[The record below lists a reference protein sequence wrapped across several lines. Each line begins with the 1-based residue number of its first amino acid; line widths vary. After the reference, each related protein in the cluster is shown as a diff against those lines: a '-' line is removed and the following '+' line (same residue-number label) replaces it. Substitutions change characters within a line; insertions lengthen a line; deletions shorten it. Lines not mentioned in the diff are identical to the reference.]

1 MALSTEHKGNAVN
14 RKQADLAAGV
24 LVVSILLFGIIGVIQ
39 LYLTGGPM
47 RSEME
52 SIPVMAVIGPLLMSL
67 VIASIVG
74 GIYVFVR
81 SQVFTT
87 HNGTDNTSTEGV
99 SNESGDVIDVNDETD
114 STIREPAE
122 TRQADSEAR
131 RQISDILPDDER
143 RILEPVIESPG
154 LTQIK
159 VRDRSGFSRSK
170 VSQTITDLEERG
182 LLYRESQGRT
192 YRVYPADDIDEQI

>member
-1 MALSTEHKGNAVN
+1 MN
-14 RKQADLAAGV
+14 RKKADIVAGV
-24 LVVSILLFGIIGVIQ
+24 SIACILLLGIGGVTQ

-47 RSEME
+47 GSEMD
-52 SIPVMAVIGPLLMSL
+52 SAPLMAVIGPLFMTLF
-67 VIASIVG
+67 ITSIVG
-74 GIYVFVR
+74 GVYVYIR

-87 HNGTDNTSTEGV
+87 QDGETGPTA
-99 SNESGDVIDVNDETD
+99 DVNDAPDGDDTAVI
-114 STIREPAE
+114 SEPATQE
-122 TRQADSEAR
+122 TPGTQKSGTNGRDG
-131 RQISDILPDDER
+131 ILDVLPDDER

-159 VRDRSGFSRSK
+159 VRDRSNFSRSK

-192 YRVYPADDIDEQI
+192 YRVYPADDLDDRL